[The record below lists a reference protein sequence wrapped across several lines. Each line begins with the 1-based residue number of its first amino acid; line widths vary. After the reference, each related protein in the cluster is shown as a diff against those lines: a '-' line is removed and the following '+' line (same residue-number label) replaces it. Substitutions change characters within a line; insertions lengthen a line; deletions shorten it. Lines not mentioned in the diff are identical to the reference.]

1 MGRKPEVHVITD
13 ELLVGSTELAL
24 TLGLTARRVRQLAQ
38 DGILPTAANGKYRLC
53 ESVQR
58 YITYITGDNLTD
70 DDIEIEKAR
79 KKAETQIKM
88 AKADV
93 AKLEARELQGKMHR
107 SEDVQA
113 ITEDMANTLRG
124 LLLALPGR
132 LAVDVANAR
141 DAAEAS
147 VIIRNAVYEVM
158 DEMNQYHYSPEK
170 YEARVRERRRWEQ
183 EIKASDNEQD

>member
-70 DDIEIEKAR
+70 DDIELEKAR

-88 AKADV
+88 AKAEV
-93 AKLEARELQGKMHR
+93 ARLEAKELSGKMHR

-113 ITEDMANTLRG
+113 VTEDMANVLRAM
-124 LLLALPGR
+124 LLALPGR
-132 LAVDVANAR
+132 LAVDVTNAQS
-141 DAAEAS
+141 AAEAS
-147 VIIRNAVYEVM
+147 TIIRKGVFEVL
-158 DEMNQYHYSPEK
+158 DEMSKYHYDPEQ
-170 YEARVRERRRWEQ
+170 YEARVRERRKWEQ
-183 EIKASDNEQD
+183 QNHGTEDE